1 MVPTSEPTSRPSENL
16 PVARAEAFDGPSAA
30 RSDRA
35 GSVEVYLP
43 RPDVCITVARG
54 MLSIDNARFLI
65 DTISPHFSEARF
77 SYFHDWENL
86 QGYEFDARTRLTTWA
101 VANLRYARSCV
112 FLVTSRM
119 VSMGIAVANIGT
131 SAAGLKLSAHR
142 SRDAFERAIAR
153 TLASEGPAR
162 SGGD

>member
-1 MVPTSEPTSRPSENL
+1 MVPTSEPTSRPSGAL
-16 PVARAEAFDGPSAA
+16 PVPQADAFDGPSAA

-54 MLSIDNARFLI
+54 MLSIDNAHFLM
-65 DTISPHFSEARF
+65 DTISPHFSEAGF
-77 SYFHDWENL
+77 AYFHDWENL

-112 FLVTSRM
+112 FLVSSRM

-142 SRDAFERAIAR
+142 SREAFLRAISR
-153 TLASEGPAR
+153 TLASERPGPT
-162 SGGD
+162 SHD